1 MWIALSA
8 LLLLVLV
15 GSSLGAY
22 FTFFSK
28 GAPSKTTTPTLVGHA
43 YFVSSGLLS
52 ANQGSNQGI
61 TDQLQISLK
70 NIPPPPQG
78 KGYYAWLL
86 NNRSLDWKPINL
98 GQLTVNN
105 GIATLSYPG
114 DTSNLLANNSRFFI
128 TLEDV
133 VSPPLNPS
141 QDASA
146 LLYYAEFSQTP
157 NPADPNKYSLYDHIR
172 HLLSDDPK
180 VKAAGLSGGLDIW
193 LYRNTQKILAWAG
206 SARDA
211 QKSGNVAFIRRQLT
225 RILDYLDGTYYISK
239 DLPGTGLLVDP
250 TIAKIGLLTFDP
262 VNQQPPGYDYHIGKH
277 LREINSLPGSTSQQ
291 RVLAD
296 QINQAINGVDAR
308 FHAIRN
314 DVLQLYHMSDAQLLQ
329 SNQARGLLN
338 DVATLANEAFVGQ
351 INPQGQVLDGVVQI
365 HYNIQR
371 LATFDVKACTANSPC
386 PPLV

>member
-1 MWIALSA
+1 
-8 LLLLVLV
+8 VLV

-133 VSPPLNPS
+133 V
-141 QDASA
+141 
-146 LLYYAEFSQTP
+146 
-157 NPADPNKYSLYDHIR
+157 
-172 HLLSDDPK
+172 
-180 VKAAGLSGGLDIW
+180 
-193 LYRNTQKILAWAG
+193 
-206 SARDA
+206 
-211 QKSGNVAFIRRQLT
+211 
-225 RILDYLDGTYYISK
+225 
-239 DLPGTGLLVDP
+239 
-250 TIAKIGLLTFDP
+250 
-262 VNQQPPGYDYHIGKH
+262 
-277 LREINSLPGSTSQQ
+277 
-291 RVLAD
+291 
-296 QINQAINGVDAR
+296 
-308 FHAIRN
+308 
-314 DVLQLYHMSDAQLLQ
+314 
-329 SNQARGLLN
+329 
-338 DVATLANEAFVGQ
+338 
-351 INPQGQVLDGVVQI
+351 
-365 HYNIQR
+365 
-371 LATFDVKACTANSPC
+371 
-386 PPLV
+386 